1 MLHEPILPFDG
12 RTKVK
17 ELFAERSKDDLLIL
31 TTDDEGSP
39 RSFLFRDKEGGV
51 SFGGGGTSFPMGE
64 LGLQELWD
72 ALCWTENKTSRV

>member
-1 MLHEPILPFDG
+1 MLNEPIDD
-12 RTKVK
+12 RMRVK
-17 ELFAERSKDDLLIL
+17 ELFKERSKGDLLIL

-39 RSFLFRDKEGGV
+39 KSFLFRDREGGV
-51 SFGGGGTSFPMGE
+51 SFGGGGTSFPIGE